1 MPTGHTRVTLEA
13 GHVMRVIILSLMAM
27 AGLLFVGCGK
37 RDSTSQT
44 TNASSSG
51 NPVTAPV
58 DYLGAVAK
66 AKKAAEKSLDT
77 SAINQA
83 VQLFQAQEGRL
94 PKSLNELVTKQYLRS
109 LPPPPNGMKYD
120 YNPQTGQVRVVAAQ

>member
-1 MPTGHTRVTLEA
+1 
-13 GHVMRVIILSLMAM
+13 M
-27 AGLLFVGCGK
+27 AGLLFVGCSK
-37 RDSTSQT
+37 RDSTSQS
-44 TNASSSG
+44 TNASSSSG

-66 AKKAAEKSLDT
+66 AKKAAEKSIDT
-77 SAINQA
+77 SSLNQA

-94 PKSLNELVTKQYLRS
+94 PKTLNELVTKQYLRS

-120 YNPQTGQVRVVAAQ
+120 YDPQTGQVRVLAAQ